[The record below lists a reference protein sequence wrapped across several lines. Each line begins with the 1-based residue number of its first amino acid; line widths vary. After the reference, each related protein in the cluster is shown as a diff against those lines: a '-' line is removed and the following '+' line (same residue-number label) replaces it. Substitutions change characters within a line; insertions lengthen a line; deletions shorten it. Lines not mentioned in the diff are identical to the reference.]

1 MGKNGA
7 SATFSLRM
15 TNTGLFFK
23 VMVLTLAATILVYLG
38 VGQLLAASWTVETAR
53 TLAASPA
60 AVGAKIQDLASWQGW
75 CAADANLGEPTVRT
89 VTGTPGTVGQRIV
102 WTGPKGEASLLV
114 TALSPNS
121 LEYRYGHRQGG
132 PEPAERV
139 LGTGAVSWEAEGA
152 VTRLRWR
159 DGGDWDSL
167 PGKWVGWFG
176 ALQQRYQQVQ
186 GSSLV
191 ALEQLLTT
199 PPPAADTPT
208 GTPTGK

>member
-1 MGKNGA
+1 
-7 SATFSLRM
+7 M
-15 TNTGLFFK
+15 TNAGMFFK

-38 VGQLLAASWTVETAR
+38 VGQLLASSWTVETVR
-53 TLAASPA
+53 TLTASPA
-60 AVGAKIQDLASWQGW
+60 AVGAKVLDLASWQGW

-89 VTGTPGTVGQRIV
+89 VTGTPGAVGQRIV

-132 PEPAERV
+132 PEPVERE

-159 DGGDWDSL
+159 DGGVWDNL

-191 ALEQLLTT
+191 ALEQLLAA
-199 PPPAADTPT
+199 PPPAADNASGNQTPN
-208 GTPTGK
+208 GK